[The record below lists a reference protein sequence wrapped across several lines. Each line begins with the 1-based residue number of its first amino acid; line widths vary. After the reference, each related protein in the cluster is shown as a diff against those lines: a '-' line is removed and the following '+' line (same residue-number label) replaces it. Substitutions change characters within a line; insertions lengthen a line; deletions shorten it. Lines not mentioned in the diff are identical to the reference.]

1 MTITIRDEELILAKE
16 RAIYFPA
23 QHLLA
28 ISDLHLGKSAHF
40 RKSGLPIPST
50 LAQSDLDRL
59 SLLLDTY
66 QPSTLLINGDMLHH
80 DVNTEVDQFY
90 TWKQQYPTLK
100 FELVMGNHDQLDDFQ
115 YQQLGI
121 HINDPSLCTENFCF
135 IHDAVRCNE
144 KSLYPISG
152 HIHPGIAVIGKAKQ
166 RLKFPCFYFGD
177 SYAVMPAFSL
187 FTGLSLMK
195 ANAKSQVF
203 AITPTKVIKV

>member
-16 RAIYFPA
+16 RAIYFPQ

-59 SLLLDTY
+59 SLLLDIY

-90 TWKQQYPTLK
+90 TWKQSPLLSQPSSYLIHRL
-100 FELVMGNHDQLDDFQ
+100 FLFQ
-115 YQQLGI
+115 YQKL
-121 HINDPSLCTENFCF
+121 L
-135 IHDAVRCNE
+135 
-144 KSLYPISG
+144 PI
-152 HIHPGIAVIGKAKQ
+152 
-166 RLKFPCFYFGD
+166 D
-177 SYAVMPAFSL
+177 
-187 FTGLSLMK
+187 
-195 ANAKSQVF
+195 
-203 AITPTKVIKV
+203 